1 MEKIVLFSS
10 MDAALA
16 ARKRMARACDP
27 EVFATTYSTPRA
39 WLGELWE
46 AYGDSRRIAARFERS
61 VALFFALE
69 AQGDALWASQGTWR
83 LAMRL
88 IDGGLGT
95 VELDAALSG
104 AASAEALPAG
114 CEALL
119 NCVRAYEGI
128 LLRAGLIDE
137 GRAWRVLS
145 EEQVLL
151 PECEVVLQDVRP
163 ACALEEFL
171 VSQNATVR
179 EESAFSG
186 EIARAPEGIAVRF
199 AFPSGRYAEPALLA
213 EFISN
218 VPACETVGIAS
229 RNPRALYEAIAPAL
243 CSLGIS
249 VACRASIPFAATDFG
264 RAFECA
270 ASLCSADCVDVAAA
284 ADFALNPF
292 SRMGKRAAFDFAA
305 TIRGNRLIDKEA
317 SLALLREESRAFE
330 YFEDLV
336 ESPEAVAI
344 AGVFEDAARSIG
356 AGREAYTKEQLS
368 AIGTLRDVFGAACA
382 MDAEQSVCVAALEC
396 ASVNVS
402 RQAEEGSPRVVI
414 MSQAQLAAC
423 EPRSFDHVVL
433 TDMTSVAYPLK
444 ETHDIAVEILDALGI
459 GRGPEALLRAREAFS
474 GCVRAAG
481 ASVLIERCLN
491 DENAAPTYPAAVVQ
505 EFVDCYR
512 ADTTNPDDIDNPFSL
527 PEALQVGMLQRGE
540 EALYENASVRD
551 VRQEVCA
558 RVEAP
563 NMGRVSEP
571 YRSALVLPRRGKG
584 GVVVSEPCFSASQ
597 IESYLECP
605 QKWFALRR
613 LRLDELDETFGAKEM
628 GDFSHSVLED
638 FYRRFQE
645 SVGPK
650 VEEGA
655 LPAAREL
662 MRSVLE
668 DHEAAQYGM
677 KPMSNRLVATTEFE
691 RREVADLKRKLVDF
705 LETEAQLLPGFHPAH
720 FEYDIPA
727 ASPVAY
733 AGHLLMG
740 TIDRID
746 VDDRGRAIIVDYKSS
761 LSPEYDLYEGEKQG
775 GAMRHGK
782 VQALIYAQAIRRLLG
797 LDVVGAIYVRYG
809 RTPAA
814 SGALDKS
821 IEPLHVPGLKA
832 DRCVYKG
839 EFGPAFGDLLDA
851 TEERVAKALDQL
863 LAGVVPASP
872 SSDSACSFCPEITC
886 PQRRG

>member
-61 VALFFALE
+61 VALFSALE

-137 GRAWRVLS
+137 GRAWHVLS

-163 ACALEEFL
+163 ACALGEFL

-186 EIARAPEGIAVRF
+186 EIERAPEDITVRF

-218 VPACETVGIAS
+218 VLAGETVGIAS
-229 RNPRALYEAIAPAL
+229 RNPHALYEAIAPAL

-270 ASLCSADCVDVAAA
+270 ATLCSADCVDVAAA

-317 SLALLREESRAFE
+317 CLALLREESRAFE

-344 AGVFEDAARSIG
+344 ADVFEDAARSIG
-356 AGREAYTKEQLS
+356 AGREAYTKEQLGNRNAARCIWRS
-368 AIGTLRDVFGAACA
+368 LRDGRRAKCVRGGARMRERQRFASSRRGQQPARRDYVAGAAC
-382 MDAEQSVCVAALEC
+382 
-396 ASVNVS
+396 
-402 RQAEEGSPRVVI
+402 
-414 MSQAQLAAC
+414 
-423 EPRSFDHVVL
+423 
-433 TDMTSVAYPLK
+433 
-444 ETHDIAVEILDALGI
+444 
-459 GRGPEALLRAREAFS
+459 
-474 GCVRAAG
+474 CVRAAFVRPCG
-481 ASVLIERCLN
+481 AHRH
-491 DENAAPTYPAAVVQ
+491 D
-505 EFVDCYR
+505 
-512 ADTTNPDDIDNPFSL
+512 
-527 PEALQVGMLQRGE
+527 
-540 EALYENASVRD
+540 
-551 VRQEVCA
+551 
-558 RVEAP
+558 
-563 NMGRVSEP
+563 
-571 YRSALVLPRRGKG
+571 K
-584 GVVVSEPCFSASQ
+584 
-597 IESYLECP
+597 
-605 QKWFALRR
+605 RR
-613 LRLDELDETFGAKEM
+613 L
-628 GDFSHSVLED
+628 SV
-638 FYRRFQE
+638 
-645 SVGPK
+645 
-650 VEEGA
+650 EGN
-655 LPAAREL
+655 ARY
-662 MRSVLE
+662 S
-668 DHEAAQYGM
+668 
-677 KPMSNRLVATTEFE
+677 
-691 RREVADLKRKLVDF
+691 
-705 LETEAQLLPGFHPAH
+705 
-720 FEYDIPA
+720 
-727 ASPVAY
+727 
-733 AGHLLMG
+733 
-740 TIDRID
+740 
-746 VDDRGRAIIVDYKSS
+746 GRD
-761 LSPEYDLYEGEKQG
+761 
-775 GAMRHGK
+775 
-782 VQALIYAQAIRRLLG
+782 
-797 LDVVGAIYVRYG
+797 
-809 RTPAA
+809 T
-814 SGALDKS
+814 
-821 IEPLHVPGLKA
+821 
-832 DRCVYKG
+832 
-839 EFGPAFGDLLDA
+839 
-851 TEERVAKALDQL
+851 
-863 LAGVVPASP
+863 
-872 SSDSACSFCPEITC
+872 
-886 PQRRG
+886 